1 MSALTP
7 YYEDD
12 SVTLYHGDCIEL
24 SDVWTCGDVMVTDPP
39 YGRSWKQ
46 GDTKTALG
54 GKDNRHAGIANDG
67 STEVRDHALSKWG
80 DKPCIAFGDLM
91 LPPPERS
98 KLVAIYQKG
107 SNAGFMGATA
117 GLRRDVEAIYFLG
130 KWASGPGGRT
140 SIFGT
145 SSTAGGQG
153 QMHPHM
159 KPLDVLIPLI
169 ELCPP
174 GVIVDPFAG
183 SGSTLR
189 AAKDLGR
196 KAIGVELEEKYCEI
210 IAKRCAQEVLFGG
223 G

>member
-1 MSALTP
+1 MKP
-7 YYEDD
+7 YYQDD
-12 SVTLYHGDCIEL
+12 FVTLYHGDCLEL

-67 STEVRDHALSKWG
+67 STEVRDQALSKWG
-80 DKPCIAFGDLM
+80 DKPGIAFGDLM
-91 LPPPERS
+91 LPPPERT
-98 KLVAIYQKG
+98 KLVGIYYKTAP
-107 SNAGFMGATA
+107 NAGILGAVA
-117 GLRRDVEAIYFLG
+117 GCRRDAEAIYFLG
-130 KWASGPGGRT
+130 KWGTGIGG
-140 SIFGT
+140 G
-145 SSTAGGQG
+145 SSVFPAYLVGGGAGRP
-153 QMHPHM
+153 HPHM

-196 KAIGVELEEKYCEI
+196 KAVGVELEEKYCEI
-210 IAKRCAQEVLFGG
+210 AANRCAQEVLFGG